1 MSMTFWFLVFG
12 LPLLFG
18 GAAFLAVPSKAAE
31 FLRAFP
37 RNRFAG
43 VFLCAIAWFWTGHE
57 IDALGIDVI
66 DRIVQRL
73 WFLPSPIPGAVW
85 IWAIVL
91 TFLTC
96 WWMENLLPV
105 RAVCAFFML
114 FPGDMFPDIRLCETQ
129 WRLTLVVFAYAVCIV
144 GMWGM
149 FYPWRLR
156 QGMTWLSAAVPRV
169 RAAGAVMGAVGA
181 LFAVLGFFAASGSL
195 R

>member
-1 MSMTFWFLVFG
+1 MTFWFFVLG
-12 LPLLFG
+12 LPLFAA
-18 GAAFLAVPSKAAE
+18 GAAFLLAPAKSGE

-43 VFLCAIAWFWTGHE
+43 WLLCAIAWFWTGYE
-57 IDALGIDVI
+57 IDALGIEVI
-66 DRIVQRL
+66 HRIVQKL

-85 IWAIVL
+85 LWAIVL

-105 RAVCAFFML
+105 RAMCAFAML
-114 FPGDMFPDIRLCETQ
+114 FPGDMFPIIRLCDTN

-156 QGMTWLSAAVPRV
+156 QGMAWLASAAPRV
-169 RAAGAVMGAVGA
+169 RAAGAVIGAIGVLFTMLGA
-181 LFAVLGFFAASGSL
+181 LAAAGTL

>member
-1 MSMTFWFLVFG
+1 MTFWFLALGV
-12 LPLLFG
+12 PLLLA
-18 GAAFLAVPSKAAE
+18 GAAFLVLPSKAAE
-31 FLRAFP
+31 FLRVFP
-37 RNRFAG
+37 RSRITG
-43 VFLCAIAWFWTGHE
+43 VVLCATAWFWTGYE

-85 IWAIVL
+85 LWAIAL

-96 WWMENLLPV
+96 WWMENLLPI

-114 FPGDMFPDIRLCETQ
+114 FPGDMFPVIRLCDTD
-129 WRLTLVVFAYAVCIV
+129 WRLTLVVYAYAVCIL

-149 FYPWRLR
+149 FYPWRIR
-156 QGMTWLSAAVPRV
+156 QGMTWISDASSRV
-169 RAAGAVMGAVGA
+169 RTAGSAMGAIGA
-181 LFAVLGFFAASGSL
+181 IFTLLGVLAASGTL